1 MADSIEATN
10 DDVIIGVAQPA
21 ELDSILRV
29 MCAAFRMEYEAAHPI
44 YFNDPRLDAADKMV
58 VRFAQKVASCV
69 TLVQGR
75 SIVGHSSIATC
86 GLAGVATAPSFQR
99 RGYATM
105 LVNAALGEVARRGSN
120 LALLTA
126 SEPDYYLRRGWAV
139 VGRNYSLQVDRQ
151 NLPQAKSALRV
162 RTMRH
167 DDADRADIVRSNT
180 ANYSLKSARSALQWS
195 GLIDRLSGS
204 VVVED
209 ATGDLAGYLF
219 IQNRLGK
226 ILSSGPSVP
235 PAVHVLEAVA
245 TGDAARH
252 ALLSWLAR
260 RPGPQRV
267 DFEVP
272 EVMLRNLHLTNLV
285 GASMRVS
292 TGCLGYVTNFAAS
305 ISAMLPNWN
314 DLQPTPMV
322 LVCRYNDGSAI
333 NVNLN
338 LANRSVVVLSESS
351 SRVRLPIAEA
361 PADVWAQVICGYISA
376 VDAIAA
382 ESLVVRGGEIHKLLA
397 NMFPARSPML
407 APPDLF

>member
-1 MADSIEATN
+1 MAESIEATN
-10 DDVIIGVAQPA
+10 DDVMIGVAQPA
-21 ELDSILRV
+21 ELDSILKV

-58 VRFAQKVASCV
+58 VRSSQKVASCV

-75 SIVGHSSIATC
+75 SNVGHASISTC

-126 SEPDYYLRRGWAV
+126 TDPDYYLRRGWAI
-139 VGRNYSLQVDRQ
+139 VGRNYSLQIDRQ
-151 NLPQAKSALRV
+151 KLPQTKSALRV

-180 ANYSLKSARSALQWS
+180 AHYSLKSARSALQWS

-209 ATGDLAGYLF
+209 ATGDIAGYLL

-226 ILSSGPSVP
+226 LLVSGPPVP
-235 PAVHVLEAVA
+235 PTVHVLEAIA

-252 ALLSWLAR
+252 ALISWLAR
-260 RPGPQRV
+260 RPGPQCV

-272 EVMLRNLHLTNLV
+272 EVMLRNLHLVNLV
-285 GASMRVS
+285 GATMHVS

-305 ISAMLPNWN
+305 ISALIPNWT
-314 DLQPTPMV
+314 DLQPKTMM
-322 LVCRYNDGSAI
+322 LVCRYSDGCAI
-333 NVNLN
+333 KVNLN
-338 LANRSVVVLSESS
+338 VANRSVVLVSDPS
-351 SRVRLPIAEA
+351 SRVRLPFAEA
-361 PADVWAQVICGYISA
+361 TADVWAQVICGYVSA

-382 ESLVVRGGEIHKLLA
+382 ETLIVEGGDIHESLA
-397 NMFPARSPML
+397 TMFPARAPML